1 MNQNI
6 KTCFKGNICDETSMT
21 SSYTKGK
28 FPLTSVQDQS
38 PTAKLLL
45 WLWDCFVDLPFEN
58 EKSSRTARKAPNKQ
72 LTSCTQRTTQP

>member
-21 SSYTKGK
+21 SSYTKGTGK
-28 FPLTSVQDQS
+28 FLLTSVQDQS

-45 WLWDCFVDLPFEN
+45 WLWDCFVDLPLEN
-58 EKSSRTARKAPNKQ
+58 EKSSRAARKTLNK
-72 LTSCTQRTTQP
+72 